1 MALDLAIFIF
11 IAWVIISVYLF
22 VPKRL
27 SMIENFLLF
36 FLFTIITMNIFTIL
50 DLNLDLFQHSKQ
62 VNLFICFWIERNII
76 IPLSLVIFV
85 NYIIYFK
92 SKINKLVLAVL
103 IFLILYLIN
112 LLAFGVGLMTCASN
126 LSLGSGIVLVVLM
139 LLAFLTMKLVT
150 KLPEGKSM

>member
-1 MALDLAIFIF
+1 VAVALFVF

-27 SMIENFLLF
+27 STVENLLLF

-50 DLNLDLFQHSKQ
+50 DLDLNLFQHSEK
-62 VNLFICFWIERNII
+62 VTLFICFWIQRNII

-85 NYIIYFK
+85 NLIIFFK
-92 SKINKLVLAVL
+92 SKVYKVIITIL
-103 IFLILYLIN
+103 IFLILYLID
-112 LLAFGVGLMTCASN
+112 LLAFGVGLMTCGSN
-126 LSLGSGIVLVVLM
+126 LYSGSAIVLAVLM

-150 KLPEGKSM
+150 KLPEGKLM